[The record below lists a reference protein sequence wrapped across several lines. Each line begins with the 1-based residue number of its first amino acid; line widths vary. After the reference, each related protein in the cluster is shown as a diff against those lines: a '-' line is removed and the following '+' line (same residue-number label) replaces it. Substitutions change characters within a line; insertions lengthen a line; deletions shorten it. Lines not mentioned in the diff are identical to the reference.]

1 MIKYFKFMKLKTAM
15 SFCKNLL
22 REGKYETRIVPV
34 THIINVPPYEK
45 ETYYEV
51 QVDEMTEPK
60 ITFINTDD
68 TPEVRKQLNPGAEKL
83 DKENEINR

>member
-1 MIKYFKFMKLKTAM
+1 MKKYFKFMKLKTAM

-22 REGKYETRIVPV
+22 REGKYETRIIPV

-51 QVDEMTEPK
+51 QVDEMTEPR
-60 ITFINTDD
+60 ITCINNED
-68 TPEVRKQLNPGAEKL
+68 TPEIRKQLNPDAERL
-83 DKENEINR
+83 DRENA